1 MKRKLL
7 LMCAVL
13 CSIQM
18 MCINLVFEKTDGTEQ
33 SHNVSLIGKWL
44 FVDRDLLLIDKEGN
58 LLASEPVLNIRK
70 IVFLDGKDDTGNS
83 SPLSKTDNAIMVY
96 PNPTKDILHIEGAE
110 DHTIRIYNTQGLL
123 LKKATGKQIDVSN
136 LQTGTYLL
144 QIGTQVVRFIKQ

>member
-1 MKRKLL
+1 
-7 LMCAVL
+7 MCAVL

-70 IVFLDGKDDTGNS
+70 IVFLDGKDATGNLP
-83 SPLSKTDNAIMVY
+83 PLSKTDNTIVVY
-96 PNPTKDILHIEGAE
+96 PNPTYDILHVEGAD

-123 LKKATGKQIDVSN
+123 LKKATGKQINVSN
-136 LQTGTYLL
+136 LHTGTYLL

>member
-1 MKRKLL
+1 
-7 LMCAVL
+7 MCAIL

-18 MCINLVFEKTDGTEQ
+18 MCINLVFDKTDGTQE

-70 IVFLDGKDDTGNS
+70 IVFLDRNDATEKL
-83 SPLSKTDNAIMVY
+83 PRLSKTDNIIVVY
-96 PNPTKDILHIEGAE
+96 PSPTKDILHVEGAE
-110 DHTIRIYNTQGLL
+110 DYTIRIYNTQGLL
-123 LKKATGKQIDVSN
+123 LKKATGKQINVSN
-136 LQTGTYLL
+136 LHTGTYLL

>member
-1 MKRKLL
+1 
-7 LMCAVL
+7 MCAIL

-18 MCINLVFEKTDGTEQ
+18 MCINLVFDKTDGTQE

-70 IVFLDGKDDTGNS
+70 IVFLDRNDATEKL
-83 SPLSKTDNAIMVY
+83 PHLSKTDNIIVVY
-96 PNPTKDILHIEGAE
+96 PSPTKDILHVEGAE
-110 DHTIRIYNTQGLL
+110 DYTIRIYNTQGLL
-123 LKKATGKQIDVSN
+123 LKKATGKQINVSN
-136 LQTGTYLL
+136 LHTGTYLL

>member
-1 MKRKLL
+1 MNSLCVYKEKNINKTSNTYKCNLNILSKNKLHMNSRL
-7 LMCAVL
+7 SA
-13 CSIQM
+13 
-18 MCINLVFEKTDGTEQ
+18 E
-33 SHNVSLIGKWL
+33 WL

-70 IVFLDGKDDTGNS
+70 IVFLEGNDATGNS

-123 LKKATGKQIDVSN
+123 LKKATGKQINVSN
-136 LQTGTYLL
+136 LHTGTYLL

>member
-1 MKRKLL
+1 
-7 LMCAVL
+7 MCAVL

-18 MCINLVFEKTDGTEQ
+18 MCINLVFDKTDGTEQ

-70 IVFLDGKDDTGNS
+70 IVFLEGNDATGTS

-96 PNPTKDILHIEGAE
+96 PTPTKDILHIEGAE

-144 QIGTQVVRFIKQ
+144 QIGIQVVRFIKQ

>member
-58 LLASEPVLNIRK
+58 ILASEPVLNIRK
-70 IVFLDGKDDTGNS
+70 IVFDGKDATGNL
-83 SPLSKTDNAIMVY
+83 SPISKTDNAIMVY
-96 PNPTKDILHIEGAE
+96 PNPTKDILHVEGAE
-110 DHTIRIYNTQGLL
+110 DHIIRIYNTQGIL
-123 LKKATGKQIDVSN
+123 LKKATGKQINVSN
-136 LQTGTYLL
+136 LHTGTYLL

>member
-1 MKRKLL
+1 
-7 LMCAVL
+7 MCAIL

-18 MCINLVFEKTDGTEQ
+18 MCINLVFDKTDGTQE

-44 FVDRDLLLIDKEGN
+44 FVDKDLLLIDKEGK

-70 IVFLDGKDDTGNS
+70 IVFLEGNDATGNS

-123 LKKATGKQIDVSN
+123 LKKATGKQINVSN
-136 LQTGTYLL
+136 LHTGTYLL

>member
-1 MKRKLL
+1 
-7 LMCAVL
+7 MCAVL

-18 MCINLVFEKTDGTEQ
+18 MCINLVFDKTDGTQE

-70 IVFLDGKDDTGNS
+70 IVFLDRNDATEKL
-83 SPLSKTDNAIMVY
+83 PHLYKTDNIIVVY
-96 PNPTKDILHIEGAE
+96 PSSTKDMLHIEGAE

-123 LKKATGKQIDVSN
+123 LKKATGKQINVSN
-136 LQTGTYLL
+136 LHTGTYLL

>member
-1 MKRKLL
+1 
-7 LMCAVL
+7 
-13 CSIQM
+13 M
-18 MCINLVFEKTDGTEQ
+18 MCINLVFDKTDGTQE

-44 FVDRDLLLIDKEGN
+44 FIDRDLLLIDKEGN

-83 SPLSKTDNAIMVY
+83 SPLSKTDNTIVVY
-96 PNPTKDILHIEGAE
+96 PNPTYDILHVEGAD

-123 LKKATGKQIDVSN
+123 LKKATGKQINVSN
-136 LQTGTYLL
+136 LHTGTYLL

>member
-1 MKRKLL
+1 
-7 LMCAVL
+7 MCAVL

-18 MCINLVFEKTDGTEQ
+18 MCINLVFDKTDGTEQ

-44 FVDRDLLLIDKEGN
+44 FVDRDLLLIDKAGN

-70 IVFLDGKDDTGNS
+70 IVFLDRNDATEKL
-83 SPLSKTDNAIMVY
+83 PHLSKTDNIIVVY
-96 PNPTKDILHIEGAE
+96 PSPTKDILHVEGAE

-123 LKKATGKQIDVSN
+123 LKKATGKQINVSN
-136 LQTGTYLL
+136 LHTGTYLL